1 MMRRF
6 GLHSNSRGTD
16 EVKGLLISIDFCNR
30 ITELLFLF
38 SIISPWHYNVFP
50 VDKGRKLNVHK
61 RFRRRPGRLLNVLC
75 TFNLRPVCT
84 GLFEFRANLS
94 NDYFTN
100 RQDRYIVFEDCPE
113 LSNYYDEL
121 VKTVSSFSF
130 QLNED
135 NNVTLSPAFNIHP
148 YKNSKKDFNQAAG
161 NLIEKF
167 TKQYANI
174 SFQKQTIS
182 ITDSED
188 TLVFPL
194 LQMKTFGIDQD
205 EHVTSNILRSNQS
218 NCCICLA
225 TAYFN
230 CTDDYWKALLQGRGQ
245 VSVVMAHPKAMG
257 FYKAPGLA
265 GM

>member
-1 MMRRF
+1 M
-6 GLHSNSRGTD
+6 
-16 EVKGLLISIDFCNR
+16 
-30 ITELLFLF
+30 
-38 SIISPWHYNVFP
+38 
-50 VDKGRKLNVHK
+50 
-61 RFRRRPGRLLNVLC
+61 
-75 TFNLRPVCT
+75 
-84 GLFEFRANLS
+84 FEFRANLS

-100 RQDRYIVFEDCPE
+100 RQDRYIIFEDCPE

-121 VKTVSSFSF
+121 VKRVSSFSF

-135 NNVTLSPAFNIHP
+135 NRVILNPVFNMHP
-148 YKNSKKDFNQAAG
+148 YKSSKKDFNQAAG

-167 TKQYANI
+167 AKQYTNI

-182 ITDSED
+182 KILITDSED

-205 EHVTSNILRSNQS
+205 EQVTSNILRSDQS

-230 CTDDYWKALLQGRGQ
+230 VTDDYWKALLQGCGQ
-245 VSVVMAHPKAMG
+245 VNVVMAHPKSMG
-257 FYKAPGLA
+257 FYKAPGVA
-265 GM
+265 GIWFPADNYMFKVNSRNTGTRCKICSELVIKTPEQRHSVVLVSLLLILNIFHTLLQSLLLTLNIFHILF

>member
-1 MMRRF
+1 M
-6 GLHSNSRGTD
+6 
-16 EVKGLLISIDFCNR
+16 
-30 ITELLFLF
+30 
-38 SIISPWHYNVFP
+38 
-50 VDKGRKLNVHK
+50 
-61 RFRRRPGRLLNVLC
+61 
-75 TFNLRPVCT
+75 
-84 GLFEFRANLS
+84 FEFRANLS

-100 RQDRYIVFEDCPE
+100 RQDRYIIFEDCPE

-121 VKTVSSFSF
+121 VKRVSSFSF

-135 NNVTLSPAFNIHP
+135 NRVILNPVFNMHP
-148 YKNSKKDFNQAAG
+148 YKSSKKDFNQAAG

-167 TKQYANI
+167 AKQYTNI

-182 ITDSED
+182 KILIRDSED

-205 EHVTSNILRSNQS
+205 EQVTSNILRNDQS

-230 CTDDYWKALLQGRGQ
+230 VTDDYWKALLQGRG
-245 VSVVMAHPKAMG
+245 
-257 FYKAPGLA
+257 
-265 GM
+265 